1 MTQLDLSLYV
11 LARTPPPTRWP
22 CSDPELWEAIP
33 RGQAAALQL
42 LQRRHPGDAGAMAR
56 DLEGLLGANPRVS
69 HVDDMPSGAIYGN
82 AHVLAWRIRN
92 GKEAVA

>member
-1 MTQLDLSLYV
+1 
-11 LARTPPPTRWP
+11 
-22 CSDPELWEAIP
+22 
-33 RGQAAALQL
+33 
-42 LQRRHPGDAGAMAR
+42 MAR